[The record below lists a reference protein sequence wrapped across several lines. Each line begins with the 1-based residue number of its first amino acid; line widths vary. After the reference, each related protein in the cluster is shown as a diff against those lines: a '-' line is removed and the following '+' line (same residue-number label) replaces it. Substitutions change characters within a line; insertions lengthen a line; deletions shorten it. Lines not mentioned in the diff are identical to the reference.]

1 MSSDLHDG
9 GHGSEPL
16 RLMTIAAHPHDATY
30 TLGTSAHHIQRGDSV
45 TVVSLT
51 DGVTTHD
58 EGLIDELRKPEGER
72 RAEILE
78 QSRDGKAHRKQVEM
92 EKVCSLFGITDVR
105 ILPFSDNPIETT
117 PQLYQTLADVF
128 YDVRPHIVI
137 THAPYNWGH
146 RGHVSI
152 WDHDHP
158 KTGQIVHQTMQTVS
172 MADPQ
177 RKRAPHNV
185 AQVFYI
191 GVEFGWNEIDVF
203 VDISDQVDNRMKAE
217 ALYESQGHTG
227 DFARKRIEAFAG
239 HAGWFGR
246 TGYAEPFIRAT
257 AQVSDHLPLTANELQ
272 QASQTGEQTL
282 EKMGHFASRHG
293 D

>member
-1 MSSDLHDG
+1 MSSDQNEG
-9 GHGSEPL
+9 GQGGEPL

-51 DGVTTHD
+51 DGATTHD
-58 EGLIDELRKPEGER
+58 EALIDELRKPEDQRRGEVL
-72 RAEILE
+72 AE
-78 QSRDGKAHRKQVEM
+78 SRDAKAQRKQVEM
-92 EKVCSLFGITDVR
+92 ENVCALFGITDVR
-105 ILPFSDNPIETT
+105 ILPFADNPIDST
-117 PQLYQTLADVF
+117 PQLIQTLADIF

-158 KTGQIVHQTMQTVS
+158 NTGVIVHRTMQTVA

-203 VDISDQVDNRMKAE
+203 VDISDQVDNRIKAE

-227 DFARKRIEAFAG
+227 DFARKRIEAFTG
-239 HAGWFGR
+239 YAGWFGH

-257 AQVSDHLPLTANELQ
+257 AHVSNYLPLTENERQ
-272 QASQTGEQTL
+272 FSTRTGEQTL
-282 EKMGHFASRHG
+282 AKMGHFASGRG